1 MKKLIVIM
9 ICVGA
14 AFTAAAQ
21 KVVRTVPVYHHVY
34 AFRPVYG
41 FGIGYYPPFYSPFGY
56 YGLPY
61 GAYYPYGAVY
71 SKPTRLEREEEN
83 IRADYAD
90 RIYSVRQDDSLTHKQ
105 KREEIRA
112 LKKQR
117 DQEIHDLVV
126 SYHQKPRKENQEQQ
140 PSASQQPATSAQ

>member
-83 IRADYAD
+83 I
-90 RIYSVRQDDSLTHKQ
+90 VL
-105 KREEIRA
+105 EEIMATTTCHRPQ
-112 LKKQR
+112 QR
-117 DQEIHDLVV
+117 FRRRKLIYTSDTRITQGDKLRSNV
-126 SYHQKPRKENQEQQ
+126 S
-140 PSASQQPATSAQ
+140 